1 MFLTLLETL
10 KSDFRPNLR
19 VHDLN
24 CCRRLAFAFELNTS
38 IGEKIIFTYFPL
50 QPLSQWRFSANSVK

>member
-10 KSDFRPNLR
+10 KSDFQPNLR

-38 IGEKIIFTYFPL
+38 IGEHSIYIFP
-50 QPLSQWRFSANSVK
+50 PSALSQWRFSANSVK

>member
-24 CCRRLAFAFELNTS
+24 CCRRLAFAFQLNT
-38 IGEKIIFTYFPL
+38 L
-50 QPLSQWRFSANSVK
+50 NWRTFYLHISPFSPVSMAVFR